1 MNEIGGKK
9 QQSVI
14 QFIILLYLKQHLSLE
29 TYHFL
34 TKTRRS
40 ENTFFTPIIAQVG
53 VFEHIHSYI

>member
-14 QFIILLYLKQHLSLE
+14 QFIILLKQHLSLE